1 MLGAYVRKVL
11 GRVFRHIGNP
21 LGDLGRGCL
30 SNGDCERRMK
40 GAVRMTRCLWRG
52 SVCMVMREGISVFGA
67 QLGKLEWAHLPG
79 TLRGG

>member
-1 MLGAYVRKVL
+1 
-11 GRVFRHIGNP
+11 
-21 LGDLGRGCL
+21 
-30 SNGDCERRMK
+30 MK
-40 GAVRMTRCLWRG
+40 GVVRMTRCLWRG